1 MRFHFTASDH
11 PLPQTR
17 LAQLSARYG
26 QNTLGAAEVIIAL
39 GGDGLMLKAL
49 KAAEGKPVYGINCG
63 TEGFLMNQDQDEG
76 DEDLESRM
84 QTAETTI
91 IHPLIMAVKTT
102 DGKTHHAHG
111 INEVSIARETHQA
124 VKLKID
130 IDDIPRLPEMVGDGL
145 IIATPAGSTAYNL
158 SAHGPIIPLGAEV
171 LALTPVSVFRP
182 RRWRGALLPQSAE
195 VRVEVLEPNFRPAS
209 ATADGTEI
217 RQVIQAEIRM
227 DTDINYTI
235 LSDPGQGL
243 AERAMQEQFQV

>member
-17 LAQLSARYG
+17 LAELSARYG
-26 QNTLGAAEVIIAL
+26 QNTLGDAEVIIAL

-63 TEGFLMNQDQDEG
+63 TEGFLMNHGHDEG
-76 DEDLESRM
+76 EDDLESRM

-91 IHPLIMAVKTT
+91 IHPLIMQVKTT

-130 IDDIPRLPEMVGDGL
+130 IDSIPRLPEMVGDGL

-182 RRWRGALLPQSAE
+182 RRWRGALLPQSAL
-195 VRVEVLEPNFRPAS
+195 VQVEVLEADFRPAS

-217 RQVIQAEIRM
+217 RQVIQAEIKM
-227 DTDINYTI
+227 DTSINYTI

-243 AERAMQEQFQV
+243 AERAMQEQFQF

>member
-17 LAQLSARYG
+17 LAVLTERYG
-26 QNTLGAAEVIIAL
+26 QNPLAEAEVIIAL

-49 KAAEGKPVYGINCG
+49 KASEGKPVYGINCG
-63 TEGFLMNQDQDEG
+63 TEGFLMNHYHED
-76 DEDLESRM
+76 DLETRM

-91 IHPLIMAVKTT
+91 IHPLIMQVKTT

-111 INEVSIARETHQA
+111 INEVSIARKTHQA

-130 IDDIPRLPEMVGDGL
+130 IDGVPRLPEMVGDAL

-195 VRVEVLEPNFRPAS
+195 VQVEVLEFNFRPAS

-217 RQVIQAEIRM
+217 REVIHADVRM
-227 DTDINYTI
+227 DTSINYTL

-243 AERAMQEQFQV
+243 AERAMQEQFQF